1 MKGNISER
9 GTAMN
14 QNELPPGAIYA
25 LEDGERADGT
35 KTAQDRRAAEVEE
48 AAFAVMETLGEYAA
62 SIWGDVLAAVVSAV
76 FAAKIDAAEIEMEE
90 KAIKAIRAAEG

>member
-1 MKGNISER
+1 
-9 GTAMN
+9 
-14 QNELPPGAIYA
+14 
-25 LEDGERADGT
+25 
-35 KTAQDRRAAEVEE
+35 
-48 AAFAVMETLGEYAA
+48 METLGDYAA